1 VETALDLA
9 KPAFVFELAL
19 TDALTRG
26 ERRHRGISRFPAVR
40 RDLALLLRREIPAT
54 HVADT
59 VRSVLGAL
67 LADLQIFDVY
77 QGKGIDEAEKSLGLG
92 LTLQDASATLT
103 DERIAQS
110 MAAVLAKLAEVHGAK
125 LR

>member
-1 VETALDLA
+1 
-9 KPAFVFELAL
+9 
-19 TDALTRG
+19 
-26 ERRHRGISRFPAVR
+26 
-40 RDLALLLRREIPAT
+40 
-54 HVADT
+54 
-59 VRSVLGAL
+59 VLGAL

-110 MAAVLAKLAEVHGAK
+110 MAVVLAKLAEVHGAK

>member
-1 VETALDLA
+1 
-9 KPAFVFELAL
+9 
-19 TDALTRG
+19 
-26 ERRHRGISRFPAVR
+26 VR